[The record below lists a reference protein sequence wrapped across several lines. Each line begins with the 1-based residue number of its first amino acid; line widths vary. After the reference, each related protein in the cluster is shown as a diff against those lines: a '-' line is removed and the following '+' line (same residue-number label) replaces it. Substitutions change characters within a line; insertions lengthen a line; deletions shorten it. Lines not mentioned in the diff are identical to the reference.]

1 ATGVVR
7 RRAARR
13 AAGACVDRKGPVVG
27 AAEWPRRPRH
37 PMDGEV
43 QLRRQYPCR
52 RSRPRGEAGRKLAFA
67 CVWPPV
73 IAAVLPPVP
82 HSHVGHPLEPV
93 PGGGGGCVF
102 VCGGIVGRHIH
113 SGHLLSAWI
122 EALEWLS

>member
-1 ATGVVR
+1 VNKSMISWRYRAPNAASGQWVVR
-7 RRAARR
+7 VRTSL
-13 AAGACVDRKGPVVG
+13 
-27 AAEWPRRPRH
+27 W
-37 PMDGEV
+37 
-43 QLRRQYPCR
+43 
-52 RSRPRGEAGRKLAFA
+52 
-67 CVWPPV
+67 
-73 IAAVLPPVP
+73 LPLVP